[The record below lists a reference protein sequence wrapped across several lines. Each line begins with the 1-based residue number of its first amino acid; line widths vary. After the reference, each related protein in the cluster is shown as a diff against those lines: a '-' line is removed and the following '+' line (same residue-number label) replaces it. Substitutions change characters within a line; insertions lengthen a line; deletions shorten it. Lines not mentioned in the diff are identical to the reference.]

1 MRTSTIRATVFLGK
15 GEITTVFLRISEE
28 VIDKTKEYKV
38 FALYISKDMNVLG
51 ADLVNPEI
59 IFKD

>member
-1 MRTSTIRATVFLGK
+1 MYTIRSTVYLGK
-15 GEITTVFLRISEE
+15 GELTTVFLKTSEE

-51 ADLVNPEI
+51 ADLVNPEV

>member
-1 MRTSTIRATVFLGK
+1 MYTIRATVFLGK
-15 GEITTVFLRISEE
+15 GELTTVFLKTPDEE
-28 VIDKTKEYKV
+28 IDKTREYKV